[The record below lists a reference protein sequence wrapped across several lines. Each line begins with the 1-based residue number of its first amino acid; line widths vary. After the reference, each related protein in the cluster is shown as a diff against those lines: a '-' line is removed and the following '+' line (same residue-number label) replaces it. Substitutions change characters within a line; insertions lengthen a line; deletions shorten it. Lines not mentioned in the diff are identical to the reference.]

1 MARYRPASNCSFRA
15 DAANDVVYG
24 KEINVAMSI
33 VAEQYAFVIGV
44 DTHAATHAF
53 ALINA
58 TNGGVIDQAVFPTSP
73 AGLDRACTWI
83 LRGINEKPTLVVI
96 EGAGSFGAGL
106 AGRVTRSGLSIAEPA
121 AMPAAQRRGVGKT
134 DALDAVRIA
143 RSVLGVDVTRLRRP
157 RATGQRVA
165 LRVLTVAREEMVAE
179 RTRAINALTALLRTV
194 DLGLDVRKALPHSQ
208 FKSIAAW
215 RDRKEDPVVATCRQE
230 AIRLAKRIA
239 ALDGELVDNR
249 KNLDSLVE
257 DLAPELCQ
265 LPGVGSVVA
274 ACVLTAWSHPG
285 RVRSEAA
292 FAALAGTCPIPASSG
307 KTLRHRLN
315 RGGDRRLNRALTT
328 VVIVRMRTHA
338 PTRAYVARRRAEG
351 RTTKEIMRSLKRYI
365 TRQLYRTLAAAHPL
379 PITP

>member
-1 MARYRPASNCSFRA
+1 M
-15 DAANDVVYG
+15 
-24 KEINVAMSI
+24 
-33 VAEQYAFVIGV
+33 
-44 DTHAATHAF
+44 
-53 ALINA
+53 
-58 TNGGVIDQAVFPTSP
+58 
-73 AGLDRACTWI
+73 
-83 LRGINEKPTLVVI
+83 
-96 EGAGSFGAGL
+96 
-106 AGRVTRSGLSIAEPA
+106 
-121 AMPAAQRRGVGKT
+121 
-134 DALDAVRIA
+134 DAVRIA

-230 AIRLAKRIA
+230 AIRLAKRIV